1 MGWAIWWPMQE
12 NSESKIGQQDRKD
25 HVVQTPKKLL
35 RERARLHV
43 NMLGTVSHLFIRW
56 VCCYTISLELDTDEL
71 VIKVMRKDK
80 GCKTK
85 ESDLNKLFIDNV
97 SGD

>member
-56 VCCYTISLELDTDEL
+56 SPNWSGTCALRGL
-71 VIKVMRKDK
+71 VGV
-80 GCKTK
+80 
-85 ESDLNKLFIDNV
+85 LLHYKLRARY
-97 SGD
+97 

>member
-1 MGWAIWWPMQE
+1 MCFGW
-12 NSESKIGQQDRKD
+12 
-25 HVVQTPKKLL
+25 L
-35 RERARLHV
+35 
-43 NMLGTVSHLFIRW
+43 
-56 VCCYTISLELDTDEL
+56 CCYTISLELDTDEL

-85 ESDLNKLFIDNV
+85 ESDSNKLFIDIDNV

>member
-1 MGWAIWWPMQE
+1 
-12 NSESKIGQQDRKD
+12 
-25 HVVQTPKKLL
+25 
-35 RERARLHV
+35 
-43 NMLGTVSHLFIRW
+43 

-71 VIKVMRKDK
+71 VIKGMRKDK